1 MPRAK
6 RGFKRRQRI
15 NKLRD
20 KAEGFRFGLGA
31 QVRRTY
37 EAVDRAGVYA
47 YRDRRVK
54 KRDFRMLW
62 IARIAAATNGL
73 EISYSR
79 FINALSQAKIGI
91 NRKML
96 SEIAIKDPSAFNA
109 IVDKVKALAP
119 KV

>member
-6 RGFKRRQRI
+6 RGFKRRHRI

-20 KAEGFRFGLGA
+20 KAEGFRFGLGS

-37 EAVDRAGVYA
+37 EAVDRAGIYA
-47 YRDRRVK
+47 YRDRKVK
-54 KRDFRMLW
+54 KRDFRQLW

-79 FINALSQAKIGI
+79 FVNALTKAKVGL

-96 SEIAIKDPSAFNA
+96 AEIALNDPSAFNA
-109 IVDKVKALAP
+109 IVDKVRTLAP
-119 KV
+119 KA